1 MFHNI
6 PPPPLSFQISS
17 IECPS
22 SNQTSPNFLSCPSSI
37 CFTPE
42 SFTFLDL
49 DDNDSTTTT
58 PPPTHLPPPPPQR
71 ELTLEEIR
79 KIAKAEKRKRRRAT
93 LKYRTLHAS
102 RERIRVES
110 FNKAFGELRALL
122 PTTPNDKKLSKI
134 EILRVSIAY
143 IRYLNDLLLLK

>member
-6 PPPPLSFQISS
+6 PPPPLTFQISS
-17 IECPS
+17 NES

-42 SFTFLDL
+42 SFTFVDL
-49 DDNDSTTTT
+49 DSS
-58 PPPTHLPPPPPQR
+58 PPESVLPPQK